1 MRIRFRTRKPLL
13 RILALATGFIIWFY
27 VLNAARVRVDKTVT
41 IQYVLPPPVVF
52 AIRPPTE
59 MTVTL
64 EGPRAFM
71 RQLEAR
77 EEKILVDLTLPQ
89 YRDQNRPVITFQGDE
104 LTLPF
109 GVRVEKMT
117 PRKLELRL
125 ERKAFKK
132 LPVRTPFIGELP
144 DDLHLKE
151 LRVRPTE
158 VEVVGPRS
166 VVASL
171 KEIST
176 RPVDVET
183 LYGQDTLALEWQL
196 PDERLAVNSPTAP
209 ELSYKLTARK
219 ANLVLE
225 KMPVRLLGEAKII
238 GTKEVT
244 VVLWGPPDIIR
255 RTDKS
260 DLNVQVWAE
269 VPDKLRG
276 EQRVRLRA
284 VLPPRLHLVELRP
297 QTILVEGP

>member
-13 RILALATGFIIWFY
+13 RMLALATGFIIWFY
-27 VLNAARVRVDKTVT
+27 VLNAARVRVDKIVT

-52 AIRPPTE
+52 ATKPPTE

-77 EEKILVDLTLPQ
+77 DEKILVDLSLPQ
-89 YRDQNRPVITFQGDE
+89 YRDSNRPVITFQGDE

-109 GVRVEKMT
+109 GVRVEKMS
-117 PRKLELRL
+117 PRRLELRL

-144 DDLHLKE
+144 DDLQLKE
-151 LRVRPTE
+151 LRVRPIE

-166 VVASL
+166 VVAAL

-183 LYGQDTLALEWQL
+183 LYGQDTLPLEWNL

-225 KMPVRLLGEAKII
+225 KIPVRLLGEAKIL

-269 VPDKLRG
+269 IPERLQG